1 MNWSSDDL
9 TATLDAHRARRG
21 DTTSVEVKRATG
33 GVPSMPETLCAFAN
47 MPAGGTVVC
56 GVDEAHG
63 QFHVVG
69 VPDVAVLEAGL
80 VAQAREAVTPS
91 PTLLPQVFRLD
102 GKDVLVAHVVPLR
115 LTDRPATVRGQA
127 YLRQS
132 DGDYVM
138 HAHELRMLEV
148 AQLHADERVDYDV
161 KPVTGM
167 SEEDLVPEL
176 VTDYVAAVR
185 ERDRRLRDR
194 THQEI
199 LRQTNVLTAAGEPT
213 LAGLYALG
221 DYPQG
226 RYPGLTVTAAV
237 QVRGG
242 EGQAR
247 SRNLTD
253 FTGPV
258 PVLLDEVMAWVRQN
272 LGTEHVY
279 RPDGQLERRPELPLA
294 AVRELLGN
302 ALVHRDLGP
311 DTLGAG
317 KAIQV
322 RLTDRALFIQSPGG
336 LRGVSLTQLES
347 DEHAQA
353 AVNQRLYQIAKKL
366 TTPDGASVIEGEG
379 GGIHEVFRSA
389 RQWGLDR
396 PQLIDTGVQFKALLW
411 RPRPEGARPSRRE
424 PAVEVATTSPAE
436 VTPGAKA
443 GTPSS
448 AVPPSSAPTRHEGRV
463 LGALAAGEAVGIRD
477 LEEATMLTARQI
489 RYALRQPLL
498 DGLVEMTGGQGHKD
512 TRYRLVSARG
522 AGD

>member
-1 MNWSSDDL
+1 MNWFSDDL
-9 TATLDAHRARRG
+9 TATLDALRARRG

-47 MPAGGTVVC
+47 MPDGGTVIC

-63 QFHVVG
+63 EFRVVG

-138 HAHELRMLEV
+138 HAHELRMMEV
-148 AQLHADERVDYDV
+148 AQLHAEERVDYDV

-199 LRQTNVLTAAGEPT
+199 LRQTNVLTAAREPT

-226 RYPGLTVTAAV
+226 RYPG
-237 QVRGG
+237 
-242 EGQAR
+242 
-247 SRNLTD
+247 
-253 FTGPV
+253 
-258 PVLLDEVMAWVRQN
+258 
-272 LGTEHVY
+272 
-279 RPDGQLERRPELPLA
+279 
-294 AVRELLGN
+294 
-302 ALVHRDLGP
+302 
-311 DTLGAG
+311 
-317 KAIQV
+317 
-322 RLTDRALFIQSPGG
+322 
-336 LRGVSLTQLES
+336 
-347 DEHAQA
+347 
-353 AVNQRLYQIAKKL
+353 
-366 TTPDGASVIEGEG
+366 
-379 GGIHEVFRSA
+379 
-389 RQWGLDR
+389 
-396 PQLIDTGVQFKALLW
+396 
-411 RPRPEGARPSRRE
+411 
-424 PAVEVATTSPAE
+424 
-436 VTPGAKA
+436 
-443 GTPSS
+443 
-448 AVPPSSAPTRHEGRV
+448 
-463 LGALAAGEAVGIRD
+463 
-477 LEEATMLTARQI
+477 
-489 RYALRQPLL
+489 
-498 DGLVEMTGGQGHKD
+498 
-512 TRYRLVSARG
+512 
-522 AGD
+522 